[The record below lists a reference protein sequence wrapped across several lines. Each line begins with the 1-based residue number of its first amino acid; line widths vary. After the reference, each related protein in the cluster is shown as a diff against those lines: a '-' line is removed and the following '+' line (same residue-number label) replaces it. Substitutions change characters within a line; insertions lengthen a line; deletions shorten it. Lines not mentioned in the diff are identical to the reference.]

1 MPHPDTMNETL
12 PILYQDAD
20 MVVVHKPSGL
30 LVHRSP
36 IDRHETRF
44 ALQLVRDQLG
54 CRVYSAHR
62 LDKGTSGL
70 LVFGLHP
77 DAGRSLSMA
86 FATQSVHKTYH
97 AIVRGWPADQGLIDH
112 PLSRQE
118 DQQGHAAH
126 ANAAPDTLAPPQPA
140 QTAFRTLATVTLP
153 VCIDRYPTSRY
164 ALVELHPQTGRRHQL
179 RRHLK
184 HISHPII
191 GDATHGKGRHN
202 RWFAEH
208 FGVGRLL
215 LAATAL
221 EVPHPMTGE
230 RLALCCPP
238 SADFGQVLQGL
249 GWADVL
255 PAALQP
261 PPLLLPLSLP

>member
-1 MPHPDTMNETL
+1 MRL
-12 PILYQDAD
+12 SGAD
-20 MVVVHKPSGL
+20 PAKIVAPVAQPAQAPTEPPS
-30 LVHRSP
+30 
-36 IDRHETRF
+36 
-44 ALQLVRDQLG
+44 
-54 CRVYSAHR
+54 
-62 LDKGTSGL
+62 
-70 LVFGLHP
+70 
-77 DAGRSLSMA
+77 
-86 FATQSVHKTYH
+86 
-97 AIVRGWPADQGLIDH
+97 
-112 PLSRQE
+112 
-118 DQQGHAAH
+118 
-126 ANAAPDTLAPPQPA
+126 APPQPA

-191 GDATHGKGRHN
+191 GDATHGKGRHI

-221 EVPHPMTGE
+221 DVPHPMTGE